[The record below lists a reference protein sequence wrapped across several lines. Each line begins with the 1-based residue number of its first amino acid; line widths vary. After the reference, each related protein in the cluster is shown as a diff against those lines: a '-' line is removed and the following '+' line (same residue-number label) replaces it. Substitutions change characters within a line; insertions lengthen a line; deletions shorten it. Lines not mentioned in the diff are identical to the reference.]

1 MQPERTY
8 HGDKYAGHRRGDCCP
23 GAIWLHAE
31 RHRTCRARAGEPRST
46 PERACFTTSSDV
58 TRTSVACEVKL
69 YLAVPSPLLSRPP
82 LLGPVSGPSSF
93 CHRTRSGSAAGS
105 PRGAIQVH
113 AEHSVLIRSGHGP
126 TAPPSRLR
134 YCQRTRRGPADGPPR
149 ALIHPPT
156 TASAPRELRGGR
168 TREGPSAAE
177 RTRALRDHHALVPIL
192 RDDCRVQPP
201 LQVLFIE
208 RPAGPC

>member
-1 MQPERTY
+1 MISLEV
-8 HGDKYAGHRRGDCCP
+8 
-23 GAIWLHAE
+23 
-31 RHRTCRARAGEPRST
+31 
-46 PERACFTTSSDV
+46 TT
-58 TRTSVACEVKL
+58 TSVAGEVKL

-149 ALIHPPT
+149 ALFHPLT

-168 TREGPSAAE
+168 TRKGPSHSAHAHSGTTTPSCLSCAMTVASSRRSRCCLSSDPRGRAE
-177 RTRALRDHHALVPIL
+177 LATLLWL
-192 RDDCRVQPP
+192 
-201 LQVLFIE
+201 
-208 RPAGPC
+208 PAGADHQELACDGR